1 MTRQHLPQVSFP
13 LNVIGGIS
21 GRNFSSPLDTP
32 CRTNKVN
39 MYGYSVCVLLC
50 VLCVTHTHHYTQS
63 PGPTNRGTHSTDH
76 ASDPDIHTCIHTDR
90 HTHTQ
95 THIHTHTQLPREIP
109 LLPWHRQWPPQ
120 MLMAGV
126 CIYVSVFFVWV
137 YCFGF
142 CQSRGFSARVGFRV

>member
-63 PGPTNRGTHSTDH
+63 PGPTNRGTHSTDRIR
-76 ASDPDIHTCIHTDR
+76 PR
-90 HTHTQ
+90 HTHMHTHRQ
-95 THIHTHTQLPREIP
+95 THTYTNTHTHTHTAAARDSAATLAPSVAAANANGRCVHLCVCVFCLGLLFWVLPEPRF
-109 LLPWHRQWPPQ
+109 QC
-120 MLMAGV
+120 A
-126 CIYVSVFFVWV
+126 C
-137 YCFGF
+137 
-142 CQSRGFSARVGFRV
+142 RV